1 MKTNNSFLNKIIFKK
16 NISHD
21 INKFNDNEID
31 VIKKIFTDLTEK
43 SIGTN
48 HKEICRGICSD
59 VFNTFTNID
68 GLIGDRLFVAFD
80 SKSNGFIDINDF
92 IKGLEVLCFGSVEAQ
107 AKFLF
112 ELFDINKNY
121 KVEKEF
127 MNIIINSIPHDF
139 VCDCSH
145 IHHSNNNNI
154 NTDIIDI
161 KKNTSN
167 KYISNKD
174 INYEIWTNN
183 CLCKEAFDSFDLNHH
198 NYLDFEEFK
207 KWFQSNNII
216 IKYLKSKINFNPQSE
231 NKRNKSISKTNILP
245 ITADSLNNRYES
257 YMWKK
262 CKITGLKIKRY
273 FLLYGSCLYY
283 YKSKNDLKPA
293 GVIFLSGSFINPMG
307 NSQLEISE
315 LNICTGEFHHHQ
327 KRLLE
332 CENKIIRDI
341 WVNKLQKASHII
353 PFDTIYELGEQIG
366 SGAFSSVFKCKRIID
381 NKIFAV
387 KIISKENINTQDKTN
402 LKNEI
407 SILKLVSHPNIIHM
421 DGFFETKDKI
431 YFVIEYIED
440 GDLFNNILGKKTFT
454 DIELQKLATILAS
467 CLAYLHELGIVHRDI
482 KPENIL
488 MEKQSGRIILT
499 DFGLAQIVL
508 PNTKLSDVCGTLDY
522 VAPEIIDIK
531 EFGYGIETDIWS
543 LGIVLYLVYYG
554 KLPFYSESDNET
566 INSIL
571 TKEIYLSENKNIFAN
586 DLILKC
592 LNKNPKNRIKAQ
604 DILLHPFITN
614 KL

>member
-1 MKTNNSFLNKIIFKK
+1 MNKMMKTKNSFLNKIIFKK
-16 NISHD
+16 NINNCT
-21 INKFNDNEID
+21 NKFNNDEID
-31 VIKKIFTDLTEK
+31 VIKKIWNDLTEK
-43 SIGTN
+43 SIGSN
-48 HKEICRGICSD
+48 HKEICRGVCSD

-80 SKSNGFIDINDF
+80 SKSNGFIDIDDF
-92 IKGLEVLCFGSVEAQ
+92 IKGLEVLCFGSVETQ

-112 ELFDINKNY
+112 KLFDVNQNC

-139 VCDCSH
+139 ICDCSH
-145 IHHSNNNNI
+145 DFFNV
-154 NTDIIDI
+154 
-161 KKNTSN
+161 KKNKLDKDTL
-167 KYISNKD
+167 NKD
-174 INYEIWTNN
+174 MNYEIWTNN

-216 IKYLKSKINFNPQSE
+216 IKYLQSKIYFNPQSE

-245 ITADSLNNRYES
+245 ITTDSLNNRYES

-262 CKITGLKIKRY
+262 CKTTGLSVKRY

-283 YKSKNDLKPA
+283 YKYKKDLKPT
-293 GVIFLSGSFINPMG
+293 GVIFLSGSFINPVG

-327 KRLLE
+327 KRLFE
-332 CENKIIRDI
+332 CENILVRDM
-341 WVNKLQKASHII
+341 WVNRLQKASHII
-353 PFDTIYELGEQIG
+353 PFESIYELGEQIG

-381 NKIFAV
+381 GKIFAV
-387 KIISKENINTQDKTN
+387 KIISKENLNIQDKTN

-421 DGFFETKDKI
+421 EGFFETKDKI
-431 YFVIEYIED
+431 YLVIEYIED
-440 GDLFNNILGKKTFT
+440 GDLYNNIVGKKTF
-454 DIELQKLATILAS
+454 DDFELQKIATVLAS

-488 MEKQSGRIILT
+488 IKKQSEKIILT

-508 PNTKLSDVCGTLDY
+508 PNTKLFDSYGTLDY

-554 KLPFYSESDNET
+554 KLPFCSEYDTET
-566 INSIL
+566 ISNIL
-571 TKEIYLSENKNIFAN
+571 TKEIYLSENKNILAN
-586 DLILKC
+586 DLIFKC
-592 LNKNPKNRIKAQ
+592 LNKNPKNRIKAK